1 VSLRSLLG
9 LAQDDPGG
17 SRLAREGGHAFVSAS
32 LRPYLIA
39 GLAEIGV
46 GGSTGARPTLVVVGD
61 DRAARELAADLRAWL
76 APRRVRYY
84 PSRGVTYESHL
95 TPPAHL
101 IGLRVAALDALLAEK
116 STDERAGGPPVVVV
130 SAVALSEKVPDP
142 ALRPRSFTLRRGEL
156 LDLEECANELA
167 AAGYERAD
175 QVEERGQFAMRGGIL
190 DIFPATEERAVRV
203 DMFDVEIESL
213 RWFSTF
219 TQRSLGEVEEVE
231 IAPAA
236 ELAAEHRELAE
247 IAALEDASERPD
259 IAELLPV
266 ERFGALLDLLKAGGE
281 EQDGGGGGVG
291 RQATEVIVAAEE
303 ELDPVLHDHW
313 SDVCAAF
320 HDADAH
326 HLYVSPEEVRAALQ
340 ERTRIWLSSLASGQ
354 ELELRAQSADT
365 AARSLAEAEPQLEKL
380 VRSGYRTVVT
390 FPHRGE
396 GERAAY
402 NLARLK
408 ATWMGAPPT
417 PGRRAGETPEA
428 DTAGDSGS
436 AATRESSSPM
446 AGVDVTAAP
455 LEPSLRFAV
464 ASLREGFIAP
474 SLKLAVFPEHRLLRR
489 RRAER
494 PEASGDGRPRRGA
507 LRSFTELRTGDIVVH
522 EDHGVARFAGFETR
536 TVAGVTR
543 DYLYLEYQ
551 GDDRVYAPTEQ
562 LAKISRYL
570 GGAPRRN
577 GVVGDHPPLSKLGG
591 SRWEAMKSR
600 ARRAAQELAGELLAL
615 YAERRRRAGHAFEP
629 DSEWERELEQRFPY
643 TETPDQRDA
652 IEAVKADMEG
662 PRPMDRL
669 ICGDVGYGKTEV
681 ALRAAFK
688 AATQGKQV
696 LMLAPTT
703 ILAQQHF
710 GTFSERLADYP
721 VTIDHVSRFRTP
733 AEQKEAIAGFA
744 KGGVDIL
751 IGTHRVLSRDV
762 RAKDLG
768 LLVVDEEQRFG
779 VKQKEL
785 LRQLKLKVDVI
796 SMSATPIPRTL
807 QMSLAG
813 LRDISVIETPPEGR
827 RPVRT
832 YVGEYE
838 EELVKGAIMR
848 EHDRGGQAFFM
859 HNRVE
864 SIDETA
870 ERLRALCPG
879 VRFAVAHGQMGE
891 GELESVMMDY
901 LRGGAEVLVC
911 TSIIES
917 GIDIPQANT
926 LIVEHADA
934 FGLAQLY
941 QIRGRVGRSR
951 ERAYAYLLYDSA
963 AALTPEAAQRLSALS
978 DYTELG
984 SGFKIAMRDLEI
996 RGAGNLL
1003 GDEQSGHVA
1012 ALGFELYMQML
1023 DEAVREGAS
1032 ADSDPAHPGMPEEE
1046 LPEPVRLDVNV
1057 DAYVPPDYVPYEQA
1071 KIEIHRRVAGALEVA
1086 DVERL
1091 REELED
1097 RFGPVP
1103 EPLTNLLELQRARIK
1118 LGQAGARAVSFRG
1131 DRLAVTPIDLD
1142 SARARRLREQLP
1154 EALYESGRSQVSVR
1168 VPREGPERF
1177 PAVVRAADVLLSVVR
1192 EAA

>member
-1 VSLRSLLG
+1 VALRALLG
-9 LAQDDPGG
+9 AIDQDAGAG
-17 SRLAREGGHAFVSAS
+17 RLAREGGHAFVSSS
-32 LRPYLIA
+32 LRPFAIA
-39 GLAEIGV
+39 ALADRDAG
-46 GGSTGARPTLVVVGD
+46 RPTLVVVGD
-61 DRAARELAADLRAWL
+61 DRAARDLAGDLRAWL
-76 APRRVRYY
+76 APRRVRFY
-84 PSRGVTYESHL
+84 PSRGVAYESHL
-95 TPPAHL
+95 TPPPHL
-101 IGLRVAALDALLAEK
+101 VGLRVAALDALLAPV
-116 STDERAGGPPVVVV
+116 GGGGEAPVVVV

-142 ALRPRSFTLRRGEL
+142 QLRPRSFTLRVGEL
-156 LDLEECANELA
+156 LDLDECAAELVG
-167 AAGYERAD
+167 AGYERVD
-175 QVEERGQFAMRGGIL
+175 QVQERGQFAMRGGLL
-190 DIFPATEERAVRV
+190 DVFPATEEHAVRV
-203 DMFDVEIESL
+203 DMFDIEIESL

-219 TQRSLGEVEEVE
+219 TQRSLGEIAEVE

-236 ELAAEHRELAE
+236 ELAPEHRELAE
-247 IAALEDASERPD
+247 IAAATGAFSSSESDGSESRQD

-266 ERFGALLDLLKAGGE
+266 ERFGALLELVDHN
-281 EQDGGGGGVG
+281 
-291 RQATEVIVAAEE
+291 TELMVAAEE
-303 ELDPVLHDHW
+303 ELAPALGDHW
-313 SDVCAAF
+313 NDVCAAF
-320 HDADAH
+320 ADEDAH
-326 HLYVSPEEVRAALQ
+326 HLYVSPEEVQSSLAA
-340 ERTRIWLSSLASGQ
+340 RTRIWLSSMSSGQ
-354 ELELRAQSADT
+354 EIELRASAADT
-365 AARSLAEAEPQLEKL
+365 AARSLAEAEPELEKL
-380 VRSGYRTVVT
+380 VRSGYRTVVA
-390 FPHRGE
+390 FPRRGE

-402 NLARLK
+402 NLGRLK
-408 ATWMGAPPT
+408 ADWLDA
-417 PGRRAGETPEA
+417 E
-428 DTAGDSGS
+428 
-436 AATRESSSPM
+436 
-446 AGVDVTAAP
+446 VDVTRAP
-455 LEPSLRFAV
+455 LEASLRFAA
-464 ASLREGFIAP
+464 ASLREGFVAP
-474 SLKLAVFPEHRLLRR
+474 SLKLAVYPEHRLLRR

-494 PEASGDGRPRRGA
+494 PGSPGADGLGGGPARRGA

-536 TVAGVTR
+536 TVAEVTR

-551 GDDRVYAPTEQ
+551 GDDKVFVPTDQ
-562 LAKISRYL
+562 LAKISRYVGA
-570 GGAPRRN
+570 GGDG
-577 GVVGDHPPLSKLGG
+577 GVGGPPLSKLGG
-591 SRWEAMKSR
+591 SRWEAMKAR
-600 ARRAAQELAGELLAL
+600 ARRAAQELAGELLSL
-615 YAERRRRAGHAFEP
+615 YAERRRRAGHAFEA
-629 DSEWERELEQRFPY
+629 DTDWQREFEERFPY
-643 TETPDQRDA
+643 TETADQLEA
-652 IEAVKADMEG
+652 IELVKADMEA

-669 ICGDVGYGKTEV
+669 VCGDVGYGKTEV

-688 AATQGKQV
+688 AAGDGKQV
-696 LMLAPTT
+696 LMLVPTT
-703 ILAQQHF
+703 ILAQQHY

-721 VTIDHVSRFRTP
+721 FTVEHVSRFRSP
-733 AEQKEAIAGFA
+733 AEQKAALASFSSGA
-744 KGGVDIL
+744 VDIL

-768 LLVVDEEQRFG
+768 LLIVDEEQRFG

-813 LRDISVIETPPEGR
+813 LREISVIETPPEGR
-827 RPVRT
+827 RPVKT

-838 EELVKGAIMR
+838 EELVKRAILR
-848 EHDRGGQAFFM
+848 EHERKGQAFFL

-864 SIDETA
+864 SIEETA
-870 ERLRALCPG
+870 ERLRAMCPG

-891 GELESVMMDY
+891 GELEVVMMDY
-901 LRGGAEVLVC
+901 LQGGADVLVC

-934 FGLAQLY
+934 FGLSQLY

-984 SGFKIAMRDLEI
+984 AGFKVAMRDLEI

-1023 DEAVREGAS
+1023 DEAVRQAGPAEGEQ
-1032 ADSDPAHPGMPEEE
+1032 GQE

-1057 DAYVPPDYVPYEQA
+1057 NAYVPADYVPYEQA
-1071 KIEIHRRVAGALEVA
+1071 KIEVHRRVASALEVA

-1103 EPLTNLLELQRARIK
+1103 EPLANLLALQRARIK
-1118 LGQAGARAVSFRG
+1118 FGQAGAQTVSFRG
-1131 DRLAVTPIDLD
+1131 DRLAVTPIELD
-1142 SARARRLREQLP
+1142 SVRAKRLREELP

-1168 VPREGPERF
+1168 VPREGDERF
-1177 PAVVRAADVLLSVVR
+1177 PTVVRAADVLLALMR

>member
-1 VSLRSLLG
+1 MSLRVLLG
-9 LAQDDPGG
+9 FAGDDPAAA
-17 SRLAREGGHAFVSAS
+17 RLAREGGRAFVSAS

-39 GLAEIGV
+39 GLAEL
-46 GGSTGARPTLVVVGD
+46 GSAGTARPTLVVVGD
-61 DRAARELAADLRAWL
+61 DRAARELAGDLRAWL

-84 PSRGVTYESHL
+84 PSRGVAYESHL

-101 IGLRVAALDALLAEK
+101 VGLRVAALDALLEPGTAAE
-116 STDERAGGPPVVVV
+116 PPVVVV

-156 LDLEECANELA
+156 IELDECAGELV
-167 AAGYERAD
+167 AAGYERVD
-175 QVEERGQFAMRGGIL
+175 QVQERGQFALRGGIL
-190 DIFPATEERAVRV
+190 DVFPATEERAVRV
-203 DMFDVEIESL
+203 DTFDVEIESL

-219 TQRSLGEVEEVE
+219 TQRSLGDVDEVE

-247 IAALEDASERPD
+247 IATLEAPENRPD
-259 IAELLPV
+259 VAELLPV
-266 ERFGALLDLLKAGGE
+266 ERFGALLDLL
-281 EQDGGGGGVG
+281 DGG
-291 RQATEVIVAAEE
+291 TELLVAAEE
-303 ELDPVLHDHW
+303 ELGPTLEDHW
-313 SDVCAAF
+313 TDVCAAF

-326 HLYVSPEEVRAALQ
+326 HLYVSPQQVREALAG
-340 ERTRIWLSSLASGQ
+340 RVRIWLSSLASGQ
-354 ELELRAQSADT
+354 ELEFRAQSADV

-380 VRSGYRTVVT
+380 VRSGYRTVVA
-390 FPHRGE
+390 FPRHGE

-408 ATWMGAPPT
+408 ATWLEG
-417 PGRRAGETPEA
+417 GVA
-428 DTAGDSGS
+428 DVG
-436 AATRESSSPM
+436 
-446 AGVDVTAAP
+446 AAP
-455 LEPSLRFAV
+455 LEASLRFVA
-464 ASLREGFIAP
+464 ASLRDGFIAP
-474 SLKLAVFPEHRLLRR
+474 QLKLAVFPEHRLLRR

-494 PEASGDGRPRRGA
+494 GHGPGPEGPGGRPRRGV

-522 EDHGVARFAGFETR
+522 EDHGIARFAGFETR
-536 TVAGVTR
+536 TVAGITR

-551 GDDRVYAPTEQ
+551 GDDRVFVPTDQ
-562 LAKISRYL
+562 LAKISRYVGA
-570 GGAPRRN
+570 GGE
-577 GVVGDHPPLSKLGG
+577 HPPLSKLGG
-591 SRWEAMKSR
+591 TRWETMRSR
-600 ARRAAQELAGELLAL
+600 ARRAAQELAGELLSL

-629 DSEWERELEQRFPY
+629 DSEWERDLEERFPY
-643 TETPDQRDA
+643 TETPDQREA
-652 IEAVKADMEG
+652 IELVKADMES

-681 ALRAAFK
+681 ALRGAFK

-696 LMLAPTT
+696 LMLVPTT

-721 VTIDHVSRFRTP
+721 VTIEHVSRFRTP
-733 AEQKEAIAGFA
+733 AEQKAAIAGFA

-762 RAKDLG
+762 RAKELG
-768 LLVVDEEQRFG
+768 LLILDEEQRFG

-832 YVGEYE
+832 YVGEYD
-838 EELVKGAIMR
+838 EELVKRAILR
-848 EHDRGGQAFFM
+848 EHERGGQAFFL

-864 SIDETA
+864 SIEETA

-891 GELESVMMDY
+891 GELEVVMMDY
-901 LRGGAEVLVC
+901 LQGGAEVLVC

-1023 DEAVREGAS
+1023 DEAVS
-1032 ADSDPAHPGMPEEE
+1032 AAGPQGSDPDHPE

-1071 KIEIHRRVAGALEVA
+1071 KIEIHRRVAAALEVA

-1103 EPLTNLLELQRARIK
+1103 EPLANLLALQRARIK
-1118 LGQAGARAVSFRG
+1118 LGQAGAQAVSLRG
-1131 DRLAVTPIDLD
+1131 ERLAVTPIELD

-1168 VPREGPERF
+1168 VPPEGPERF
-1177 PAVVRAADVLLSVVR
+1177 PAVVRAADTLLAVVR